1 MKIGIHLNCCV
12 GNVPIE
18 EQIRL
23 MKENGFATTF
33 CMADIENVDE
43 VIETVQKAGIEFE
56 NLHAPFRKIN
66 AMWEEDEVAAQEALN
81 ELFAGI
87 DTCAH
92 HGIPVLVV
100 HVAVSNPP
108 AIVTDK
114 GFERYDKLME
124 YAREKGVTIAY
135 ENTRAVGK
143 LITIVERYE
152 DAGFCWDVGHES
164 VMTRGITYMPFLD
177 AKLVALHLHDNMAQ
191 FGKDWHMIPFD
202 GVANMEN
209 AAKQLADCGYEKS
222 IMLESIQRS
231 YVKYADY
238 TPEQFYKCAG
248 EAAKKFANMV
258 EAYKANK
265 IADSK

>member
-1 MKIGIHLNCCV
+1 MKIGINLDCCV
-12 GNVPIE
+12 GNVPIQ

-23 MKENGFATTF
+23 MKENGFSTTF
-33 CMADIENVDE
+33 CMADIEKVVE
-43 VIETVQKAGIEFE
+43 VIETVQKAGIKFE
-56 NLHAPFRKIN
+56 NLHAPYRKIN

-81 ELFAGI
+81 DLFAAI
-87 DTCAH
+87 DTCACH
-92 HGIPVLVV
+92 EIPVLVV

-124 YAREKGVTIAY
+124 YARKKGITIAY

-152 DAGFCWDVGHES
+152 DAGFCWDVGHET

-177 AKLVALHLHDNMAQ
+177 AKLVAVHLHDNMAQ
-191 FGKDWHMIPFD
+191 IGKDCHMIPFD
-202 GVANMEN
+202 GVVDMEN

-222 IMLESIQRS
+222 IMLELTQRIH
-231 YVKYADY
+231 VKYADY

-248 EAAKKFANMV
+248 EAAKKIANMV